1 MDRLAFNSSAA
12 ITEMRLARQVLANE
26 MSNMTTTG
34 FKRSFEVSM
43 KAFKAG
49 GEGFDS
55 SYQPQAAHMDFIQLK
70 PGPLI
75 ATGRD
80 LDIHMNDHTVLGV
93 QAPNGE
99 TAFTRR
105 GDLQVTVD
113 GVLQTG
119 NGHPVM
125 GEGNLS
131 ARSTAADEDEIGRNE
146 DYNRIAILA
155 ASLKREELL
164 TLDADTIL
172 RRLFWEEPVVR
183 FEPQTPRFACSCN
196 RERVSQMIRS
206 LGVAEAESILAERGD
221 IEVGCDFCGQQ
232 YRYDAIDAAQLFV
245 PGQPPVPPPSSA
257 LQ

>member
-1 MDRLAFNSSAA
+1 MERLAFNSSAA

-80 LDIHMNDHTVLGV
+80 LDIHMNEHTVLGV

-105 GDLQVTVD
+105 GDLQLSIA

-125 GEGNLS
+125 GDGNTPITIPPNLKVSISDDGGVYVTNPAQPGVQNAELVGTLMLRDAS
-131 ARSTAADEDEIGRNE
+131 ATP
-146 DYNRIAILA
+146 L
-155 ASLKREELL
+155 
-164 TLDADTIL
+164 L
-172 RRLFWEEPVVR
+172 RREDGLFRNGAGDGQDITPGPEKPGLTPGALEGSAVNAMNIMVKLIDQSR
-183 FEPQTPRFACSCN
+183 SFEQAIN
-196 RERVSQMIRS
+196 MIK
-206 LGVAEAESILAERGD
+206 EAKTTDEAGASMLKG
-221 IEVGCDFCGQQ
+221 
-232 YRYDAIDAAQLFV
+232 
-245 PGQPPVPPPSSA
+245 S
-257 LQ
+257 

>member
-105 GDLQVTVD
+105 GDLQVSVT

-125 GEGNLS
+125 GDGN
-131 ARSTAADEDEIGRNE
+131 
-146 DYNRIAILA
+146 
-155 ASLKREELL
+155 
-164 TLDADTIL
+164 
-172 RRLFWEEPVVR
+172 
-183 FEPQTPRFACSCN
+183 TP
-196 RERVSQMIRS
+196 IT
-206 LGVAEAESILAERGD
+206 
-221 IEVGCDFCGQQ
+221 
-232 YRYDAIDAAQLFV
+232 
-245 PGQPPVPPPSSA
+245 VPPDLKVSISDDGGVYVTNPAQPGVQNAELVGTLMLRDASEIKLQRRTDGLFEAVGLPVGQDFPTGPELPKLTPGA
-257 LQ
+257 LEGSNVNALIMMVKLIDQSRTFEQQINIIKEAKQNSEAGQAMMKPG

>member
-1 MDRLAFNSSAA
+1 MERLAFNSSAA

-80 LDIHMNDHTVLGV
+80 LDIHMNEHTVLGV

-105 GDLQVTVD
+105 GDLQLSVT

-125 GEGNLS
+125 GDGNTPITIPPNLKVSIADDGTVFVTNPAQPGVQNAEQIGKLMLRDASETPLTRREDGLFKAHNKPSGSDFASGPMKVSVMSQALEGSNVNPQEAMVKLIEQS
-131 ARSTAADEDEIGRNE
+131 RMFEQQVRIIKSSTDNDQAG
-146 DYNRIAILA
+146 
-155 ASLKREELL
+155 ASMMKLN
-164 TLDADTIL
+164 
-172 RRLFWEEPVVR
+172 
-183 FEPQTPRFACSCN
+183 S
-196 RERVSQMIRS
+196 
-206 LGVAEAESILAERGD
+206 
-221 IEVGCDFCGQQ
+221 
-232 YRYDAIDAAQLFV
+232 
-245 PGQPPVPPPSSA
+245 
-257 LQ
+257 

>member
-1 MDRLAFNSSAA
+1 LDAQQTRMNVISNN
-12 ITEMRLARQVLANE
+12 LANV
-26 MSNMTTTG
+26 STTG

-80 LDIHMNDHTVLGV
+80 LDIHLNDHTVLGV

-125 GEGNLS
+125 GNGGTPITVPPELKVSISDDGGVYVSNPSQPGIQTQELVGNLML
-131 ARSTAADEDEIGRNE
+131 RD
-146 DYNRIAILA
+146 
-155 ASLKREELL
+155 AS
-164 TLDADTIL
+164 
-172 RRLFWEEPVVR
+172 
-183 FEPQTPRFACSCN
+183 QTPLTRREDGLFKAHDKPSGSDFASGPMK
-196 RERVSQMIRS
+196 VSVISQALEGSNVNPQEAMVKLIEQSRMFEQQVRMIK
-206 LGVAEAESILAERGD
+206 
-221 IEVGCDFCGQQ
+221 
-232 YRYDAIDAAQLFV
+232 
-245 PGQPPVPPPSSA
+245 SSHDNDQA
-257 LQ
+257 GASMMKLNS

>member
-80 LDIHMNDHTVLGV
+80 LDIHLNDHTVLGV

-105 GDLQVTVD
+105 GDLQVSVD

-125 GEGNLS
+125 GDGNTPISVPPDLKVTIS
-131 ARSTAADEDEIGRNE
+131 DDGGVYVTNPSQPGIQNAELVATLMLRD
-146 DYNRIAILA
+146 
-155 ASLKREELL
+155 AS
-164 TLDADTIL
+164 
-172 RRLFWEEPVVR
+172 
-183 FEPQTPRFACSCN
+183 QTPLTRREDGLFKAHDKPSGSDFASGPLK
-196 RERVSQMIRS
+196 VSVMSQALEGS
-206 LGVAEAESILAERGD
+206 NVNPQEAMVKL
-221 IEVGCDFCGQQ
+221 IEQARMFEQQ
-232 YRYDAIDAAQLFV
+232 VRMV
-245 PGQPPVPPPSSA
+245 KSSHDNDQA
-257 LQ
+257 GASMMKLNS

>member
-1 MDRLAFNSSAA
+1 MERLAFNSSAA

-26 MSNMTTTG
+26 MANMTTTG

-80 LDIHMNDHTVLGV
+80 LDIHMNDHTVMGV

-105 GDLQVTVD
+105 GDLHVSVD

-125 GEGNLS
+125 GDGNTPITVPPNLQV
-131 ARSTAADEDEIGRNE
+131 T
-146 DYNRIAILA
+146 IANDGGVYVTNPSQPGVQNAQLIANLMLRD
-155 ASLKREELL
+155 AS
-164 TLDADTIL
+164 
-172 RRLFWEEPVVR
+172 
-183 FEPQTPRFACSCN
+183 QTPLTRREDGLFKVHDKPSGSDFASGPLK
-196 RERVSQMIRS
+196 VSVMSQALEGS
-206 LGVAEAESILAERGD
+206 NVNPQEAMVKL
-221 IEVGCDFCGQQ
+221 IEQSRMFEQQ
-232 YRYDAIDAAQLFV
+232 VRMV
-245 PGQPPVPPPSSA
+245 KSSHDNDQA
-257 LQ
+257 GASMMKLNS